1 MEKRESDRSDKG
13 QEYQEEKSNERD
25 ASHRGKV
32 FRLCHPFVEQLR
44 VSGHPIA
51 VDTIPNSATRC
62 QGADPR
68 SGGASRGGARSKRGS
83 DGQGAFRSAL
93 RWPRVSKWRCPVL
106 N

>member
-13 QEYQEEKSNERD
+13 QEHQEEKSNERD

-32 FRLCHPFVEQLR
+32 FRLCHPFVEQL
-44 VSGHPIA
+44 
-51 VDTIPNSATRC
+51 NSATRC

-83 DGQGAFRSAL
+83 DGQGAFRAAL